1 MSSVSIPSEQRVVLE
16 NIRWSTY
23 EAILDDVDNRHG
35 RITYDQGVLEIMSP
49 SKLHQKI
56 TEVIGRL
63 ILTFTEELRID
74 IESVG
79 STTFKRQDMNRGFEA
94 DKCFYIQHA
103 KQVRVHDEIDLTVH
117 PPPDLVIEVDISRTS
132 MAKLT
137 VFGAM
142 GIPEIWRCDGQSL
155 QIFSWRDGEYVET
168 DESKVLPSFPV
179 SRITEILNQRCT
191 SSENELIRGF
201 REWLRDQPDMINDL

>member
-1 MSSVSIPSEQRVVLE
+1 MSSVSIPAEQRVVLE

-49 SKLHQKI
+49 SKLHEKI
-56 TEVIGRL
+56 TELIGRL
-63 ILTFTEELRID
+63 ILTFTEEMEID
-74 IESVG
+74 VESVG
-79 STTFKRQDMNRGFEA
+79 STTFKRQDLERGFEA

-103 KQVRVHDEIDLTVH
+103 KQVRVRDEIDLSVD

-132 MAKLT
+132 MGKLT

-142 GIPEIWRCDGQSL
+142 AIPEVWRYDGQRL
-155 QIFSWRDGEYVET
+155 QIYRLRNGEYAET
-168 DESKVLPSFPV
+168 DESTLLPSFPV
-179 SRITEILNQRCT
+179 SRVTGILDQRST

-201 REWLRDQPDMINDL
+201 REWLRLRKAV